1 MELYQHEVN
10 VMSHPGQRRQNSI
23 SVPQELKLHYSTV
36 LDDAHIVEIRRRESQ
51 AELETRLR
59 IQEADAQQQRRKDLI
74 LFSVTLTFALLLVTI
89 CIAVILLPNSSTTSL
104 SWAREMLTSLT
115 AGVCGYLFGRGNI
128 KK

>member
-1 MELYQHEVN
+1 MRQ
-10 VMSHPGQRRQNSI
+10 PGQKHQNSI
-23 SVPQELKLHYSTV
+23 SVPLNPQFHFSGV
-36 LDDAHIVEIRRRESQ
+36 LDDAHIVEIRRREGY

-59 IQEADAQQQRRKDLI
+59 IQEADAQHERRKDTV

-89 CIAVILLPNSSTTSL
+89 CIAVILLPNSSTTTL

-115 AGVCGYLFGRGNI
+115 AGVCGYLFGRRNS